1 MRWLFAALRRVLV
14 GAVLASVFV
23 ISVLIAAM
31 LHLDLPVVRR
41 VVEQQVNGA
50 LRTLPGDHAKITGLR
65 RLDIRG
71 LQVDRIDVEIE
82 GAGRGHAENVR
93 VRADLLTNLWGAL
106 GRRHQVALRLRSV
119 SIAQVTF
126 QLPPSTRAPPPKTV
140 EKAPSTATAL
150 HLDVGRFDV
159 VHAYA
164 YGPLEKGPYVD
175 VDVDRASGS
184 FALHPGH
191 LSGAL
196 AAVITARGVLA
207 LPLSIDFDGSATLP
221 LASETTTDDEIVER
235 TGRVSLVA
243 RAGAARLD
251 AEATLAG
258 DRVSAEVSVP
268 KVGPEVARAAFSRWP
283 LTASLSLHARGEGT
297 LDESTFQID
306 SLVGAGHVAV
316 TGRAR
321 LRGTPRAHM
330 NVAARDIDPSDFVD
344 VLPALRMDLD
354 ADLDVD
360 PDTLRVAAR
369 TQERGAALVAH
380 ATLTHGRL
388 DAHAALDSES
398 AAFKGFR
405 VESAHAAADIA
416 GSLDDLRG
424 RLWARLA
431 GVSRGPLRVDDLQV
445 IAEGT
450 SQSLNVEVAGGGG
463 TWDVLA
469 LQARVQPRA
478 PLRVADLSARVERGG
493 QSVGLKAPEIVVDA
507 PRFDVPFFQIQGL
520 GQPIDAQIHYAPGRL
535 RAQLAGPDVDLA
547 PLSGI
552 LTSTSG
558 RIAGRGAVDVDIDTS
573 PRAPRA
579 TARLR
584 LVNARYASWPEV
596 AVVLD
601 LDVDGAR
608 AHGRLQLDNPDLG
621 AAALE
626 AELDAGKPITGWKS
640 LEDAKGNVIV
650 NTDRVPIERICLVV
664 RCPEMLA
671 ASTASVVGKVGARL
685 EVSRTGPRDHAKGED
700 TKATLE
706 VEAQDADGRL
716 AYLSAKARLDL
727 ASAIALRR
735 VPVDA
740 PIDARFGVEARSFD
754 RLPPVLQPLPLSG
767 LLSMHG
773 YAEGTIA
780 QPFLVVEVD
789 GSDLKMRGATRDTPP
804 LELGWVTT
812 YDLEDA
818 ASDIDLRMGAAHVVR
833 ATLQVNATVPQLLG
847 TPGEKPWSGGLYV
860 EVDRFLLKLLPAL
873 AEKETSGALS
883 GRLSVSGI
891 HESPVVASH
900 LSIDDL
906 RFGDEVVGPVA
917 VSLEA
922 TDRTCVASLE
932 AGASNQPARA
942 TLRARAGCR
951 WKNGTVP
958 SLVSDVPAEIALD
971 AAQFPIVA
979 VQPLLSKVF
988 GRLHGNLDAHLTAS
1002 GHPDQGVGRWAVRGE
1017 AHLRD
1022 ASVLPLV
1029 LGREI
1034 IRLDMQATADGS
1046 GVVRVPH
1053 FSGEMGAGAFT
1064 GQGTVV
1070 LRDNS
1075 VDHAHAELHVAKRKA
1090 IPVTMEGVSYGTVW
1104 GDVIGDAR
1112 VADGQLLVTLRAPT
1126 LRLELPPQRTGNLE
1140 RLDHN
1145 PAVVVLQPLSAAPP
1159 VTAMGGGPGPPGPRV
1174 PRVVASVEL
1183 GENVGVSRDDLKI
1196 ELTTPAAP
1204 QNPKISL
1211 DGDVTIDGS
1220 IRLLGGRVP
1229 VAGRVFRVERG
1240 VVQFGGSDPA
1250 DPALDVDAVYEG
1262 PDTSITIKVHVG
1274 GTAKDAK
1281 ITLQSTPAKSQSEIL
1296 AILTFG
1302 EAAPATTGPSGISGP
1317 QQGTSTIAGAA
1328 GSAAA
1333 GVGSAIVTTGL
1344 NQVLSQSVIPIRTS
1358 VSAGTSSTASAAASI
1373 DVSERLRFEY
1383 IRSFGT
1389 PSQVGQQIDDN
1400 QFAVDWR
1407 FKSRW
1412 MLRTIVGTRGT
1423 AALDLLWQRWY

>member
-1 MRWLFAALRRVLV
+1 
-14 GAVLASVFV
+14 
-23 ISVLIAAM
+23 
-31 LHLDLPVVRR
+31 
-41 VVEQQVNGA
+41 
-50 LRTLPGDHAKITGLR
+50 
-65 RLDIRG
+65 
-71 LQVDRIDVEIE
+71 
-82 GAGRGHAENVR
+82 
-93 VRADLLTNLWGAL
+93 
-106 GRRHQVALRLRSV
+106 
-119 SIAQVTF
+119 
-126 QLPPSTRAPPPKTV
+126 
-140 EKAPSTATAL
+140 
-150 HLDVGRFDV
+150 
-159 VHAYA
+159 
-164 YGPLEKGPYVD
+164 
-175 VDVDRASGS
+175 
-184 FALHPGH
+184 
-191 LSGAL
+191 
-196 AAVITARGVLA
+196 
-207 LPLSIDFDGSATLP
+207 
-221 LASETTTDDEIVER
+221 
-235 TGRVSLVA
+235 
-243 RAGAARLD
+243 
-251 AEATLAG
+251 
-258 DRVSAEVSVP
+258 
-268 KVGPEVARAAFSRWP
+268 
-283 LTASLSLHARGEGT
+283 
-297 LDESTFQID
+297 
-306 SLVGAGHVAV
+306 
-316 TGRAR
+316 
-321 LRGTPRAHM
+321 M
-330 NVAARDIDPSDFVD
+330 NVAAREIDPSDFFD

-360 PDTLRVAAR
+360 PDSLRVAAR
-369 TQERGAALVAH
+369 TYERGVALVAH
-380 ATLTHGRL
+380 GTLTHGRL
-388 DAHAALDSES
+388 EAHAALDTER
-398 AAFKGFR
+398 AAFEGFR
-405 VESAHAAADIA
+405 VEGGHAAADVA
-416 GSLDDLRG
+416 GPLDDLHG

-431 GVSRGPLRVDDLQV
+431 GVSRGPFALDDLQV
-445 IAEGT
+445 LAEGT

-463 TWDVLA
+463 TLDVLELRA
-469 LQARVQPRA
+469 LVEPRA
-478 PLRVADLSARVERGG
+478 PLRVADLSARVERAG
-493 QSVGLKAPEIVVDA
+493 QSVGVKAPEIVVNA
-507 PRFDVPFFQIQGL
+507 PAVDVPQLEIQGL
-520 GQPIDAQIHYAPGRL
+520 GKPIDADVHYAPGRL
-535 RAQLAGPDVDLA
+535 RARLTGPDVDLA

-558 RIAGRGAVDVDIDTS
+558 RIAGRGAIDVDIDAS
-573 PRAPRA
+573 LRATRA

-584 LVNARYASWPEV
+584 LVNAKYASWPEV
-596 AVVLD
+596 AVLLD

-608 AHGRLQLDNPDLG
+608 AQGRLQLDNVDLG
-621 AAALE
+621 TAALD
-626 AELDAGKPITGWKS
+626 AELDAGRPITSWKS
-640 LEDAKGNVIV
+640 LENAQGNVIID
-650 NTDRVPIERICLVV
+650 TDRVPIERICLVFH
-664 RCPEMLA
+664 CPEVLA
-671 ASTASVVGKVGARL
+671 ASTASVVGTVGARL
-685 EVSRTGPRDHAKGED
+685 EVSRTAPPNRTKGED
-700 TKATLE
+700 TKVTLE
-706 VEAQDADGRL
+706 IAAHDTDGRL
-716 AYLSAKARLDL
+716 AYLSAGARLDL
-727 ASAIALRR
+727 ASALALKR

-740 PIDARFGVEARSFD
+740 PIEARFGLEARSFD
-754 RLPPVLQPLPLSG
+754 RLPPVLRPLPLSG

-773 YAEGTIA
+773 YAEGTIT
-780 QPFLVVEVD
+780 QPFLVVEVA
-789 GSDLKMRGATRDTPP
+789 GSDLKIQGAARDTPP

-818 ASDIDLRMGAAHVVR
+818 ASDIDVRMGAAHVVR

-847 TPGEKPWSGGLYV
+847 APGERPWSGGLYA
-860 EVDRFLLKLLPAL
+860 EVDRLPLKLLPVL
-873 AEKETSGALS
+873 AEKEASGALS
-883 GRLSVSGI
+883 GGLSVSGI
-891 HESPVVASH
+891 HEAPVVASH

-922 TDRTCVASLE
+922 NGQTCVASLE
-932 AGASNQPARA
+932 AGGPNQPARA

-951 WKNGTVP
+951 WKNGAIP
-958 SLVSDVPAEIALD
+958 ALLSEVPAEIALD
-971 AAQFPIVA
+971 AQEFPIIA
-979 VQPLLSKVF
+979 VQPLVSEVF
-988 GRLHGNLDAHLTAS
+988 GRLRGSLDAHLTAS

-1022 ASVLPLV
+1022 ASLLPLV

-1034 IRLDMQATADGS
+1034 NRLDMQATADGS

-1064 GQGTVV
+1064 GQGTLV

-1075 VDHAHAELHVAKRKA
+1075 VDHAQAELHVAKRKA

-1112 VADGQLLVTLRAPT
+1112 VADGQLMLNLRAPT

-1159 VTAMGGGPGPPGPRV
+1159 TTAVGGGPAPPGPRV

-1183 GENVGVSRDDLKI
+1183 GGNVGVSRDDLKI
-1196 ELTTPAAP
+1196 DLTTPPAP

-1220 IRLLGGRVP
+1220 IRILGGRVP

-1281 ITLQSTPAKSQSEIL
+1281 ITLQSTPAKSQAEIL

-1302 EAAPATTGPSGISGP
+1302 EAAPASSGPSGISGP
-1317 QQGTSTIAGAA
+1317 QQGTNTIAGAA

-1344 NQVLSQSVIPIRTS
+1344 NQVLSQSIIPIRTS